1 MTIILAIVQYASA
14 VITAILGVFGLLNDY
29 KRDGR
34 LTRAG
39 RIALTGLVLAAMLG
53 IAAKVIDQLVTA
65 QRARLTSPFSDLI
78 ISWQVPQADL
88 NLLGPKTNPIAGM
101 PVNIDLVYVG
111 TALAHGEMELAGF
124 GGKWKLSL
132 VLERPL
138 GTLSRNYD
146 ESSPE
151 FKAFT
156 DSVQALIGN
165 RFEIRTTG
173 GKLVADLTARWPT
186 DFAIRNGKL
195 SVTLRSPSI
204 APLDLMREKIFVIQR
219 GLRRPERISLSTT
232 DPRVELNQD
241 IQLTWRAHVLRTY
254 EKSDETIMEVLEY
267 HSDPREAV
275 LSPRGRP
282 TQG

>member
-1 MTIILAIVQYASA
+1 MTLTIVQYASL
-14 VITAILGVFGLLNDY
+14 VLTAILGVFGLLNDY

-34 LTRAG
+34 LTHAG
-39 RIALTGLVLAAMLG
+39 RIALVGLVLAAMLG

-78 ISWQVPQADL
+78 ISWQVPEADL
-88 NLLGPKTNPIAGM
+88 NLLGHGIDAIARM
-101 PVNIDLVYVG
+101 PVNVGRDLPYVG

-124 GGKWKLSL
+124 GEKWKLSL
-132 VLERPL
+132 LLGRPQ
-138 GTLSRNYD
+138 GMLSKNYN

-151 FKAFT
+151 FKVFT
-156 DSVQALIGN
+156 DAVQALIGD

-173 GKLVADLTARWPT
+173 GKRVADLTARWPT

-195 SVTLRSPSI
+195 SVILRNPSI
-204 APLDLMREKIFVIQR
+204 APLDLMREKIFVTQR
-219 GLRRPERISLSTT
+219 GARRPERISLSTT

-241 IQLTWRAHVLRTY
+241 IQLTWKAQVLRTF
-254 EKSDETIMEVLEY
+254 ETSDETSKEVLEY
-267 HSDPREAV
+267 HSDPREAAP
-275 LSPRGRP
+275 STRGRP